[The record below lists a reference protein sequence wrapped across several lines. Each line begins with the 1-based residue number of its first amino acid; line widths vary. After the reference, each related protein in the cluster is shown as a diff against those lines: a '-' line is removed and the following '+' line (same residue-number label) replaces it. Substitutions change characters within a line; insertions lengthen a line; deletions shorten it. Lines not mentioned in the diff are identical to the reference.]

1 VKPRDG
7 AERQAREPRGAAR
20 ERVGRAELGVHE
32 GQQDDDH
39 PGQHPR
45 DQRRPARGFR
55 GGERPSSQPEPMIE
69 PSEMNIND
77 VRPTLRRR
85 PLGAPFTSD
94 THAPPK
100 RSRLNRPAMLR
111 AAATP
116 AIG

>member
-1 VKPRDG
+1 MITPASTHETSD
-7 AERQAREPRGAAR
+7 APPAAFAA
-20 ERVGRAELGVHE
+20 VSA
-32 GQQDDDH
+32 
-39 PGQHPR
+39 
-45 DQRRPARGFR
+45 
-55 GGERPSSQPEPMIE
+55 PSSQPEPMIE

-100 RSRLNRPAMLR
+100 RSRLDRPAMLR

>member
-1 VKPRDG
+1 
-7 AERQAREPRGAAR
+7 
-20 ERVGRAELGVHE
+20 
-32 GQQDDDH
+32 
-39 PGQHPR
+39 
-45 DQRRPARGFR
+45 
-55 GGERPSSQPEPMIE
+55 MIE

-94 THAPPK
+94 ATHL
-100 RSRLNRPAMLR
+100 RSGPVGTHPAMLR